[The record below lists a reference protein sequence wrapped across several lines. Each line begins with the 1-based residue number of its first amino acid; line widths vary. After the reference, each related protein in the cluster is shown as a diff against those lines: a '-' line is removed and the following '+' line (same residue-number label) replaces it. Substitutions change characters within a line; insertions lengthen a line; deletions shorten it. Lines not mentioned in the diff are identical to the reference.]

1 MFKQIV
7 TLVRGRSHDAAE
19 EIIDANALSILRQ
32 QIRDCAEAIN
42 TARRSASLATA
53 QLDQERR
60 HHARILEQIAALE
73 SRTLAALENE
83 KLDLAKEGAEAIARM
98 ENERDT
104 SQIAQNAFSSE
115 IDKLKATLRNA
126 EERLRDLERGQRLA
140 VTAHNTIRLRQT
152 NPASRLTALKDAE
165 NTLYRLRA
173 RQQLEDVAEAA
184 LADMEVAWCQE
195 GLEER
200 LIEAGCGPANRS
212 RADDVLIR
220 LQARIQSPT
229 E

>member
-19 EIIDANALSILRQ
+19 QVIDANALSILRQ

-53 QLDQERR
+53 QLDQEAR
-60 HHARILEQIAALE
+60 HHARILEQIATLE
-73 SRTLAALENE
+73 MRTVAALEQE
-83 KLDLAKEGAEAIARM
+83 RLDLAKEGAESIAQM

-104 SQIAQNAFSSE
+104 SRIAQRAFSSE
-115 IDKLKATLRNA
+115 IDKLKATVRNA

-140 VTAHNTIRLRQT
+140 VTAQNTMRLRQT
-152 NPASRLTALKDAE
+152 NPASRFTALKEAE
-165 NTLYRLRA
+165 GTLNKLRA
-173 RQQLEDVAEAA
+173 QQQLEEVAEAA
-184 LADMEVAWCQE
+184 LADMEVAWCRD

-212 RADDVLIR
+212 RADDVLAR
-220 LQARIQSPT
+220 LQAKIQTPT